1 MTATEELLAQALPEE
16 AARISADSL
25 RPLAEGDPVRGRLR
39 SVATRQVV
47 PRRAPWLV
55 DRRGA
60 TGGFRPL
67 VALAAAASVL
77 AVIAVVV
84 AARAILTPAPP
95 FADLSTA
102 TSPPPYYVSVDPND
116 RIVVHST
123 LTGQITAITDEPA
136 WLGGGDFQ
144 DAAVAEAASGRVF
157 VVALNDWNTL
167 RTRLYQFSLTSAGKI
182 SGLTSLPG
190 HVPGMTGLSAALS
203 PDSSALAIAGI
214 PDRSSSLLEST
225 GPPRLI
231 VVRLS
236 TGSLRAWHG
245 LARSGDRDVI
255 QDPSWQGNER
265 LRFLVTRCAAG
276 RVFGLNA
283 ACATGG
289 LTSQEWT
296 VGVPAGPAA

>member
-16 AARISADSL
+16 AARISADFL
-25 RPLAEGDPVRGRLR
+25 RPLAEGDPERGRLR
-39 SVATRQVV
+39 QSQLA
-47 PRRAPWLV
+47 RRARVVL
-55 DRRGA
+55 RGWW
-60 TGGFRPL
+60 TGGVLPASFRPL

-116 RIVVHST
+116 RIIVHST